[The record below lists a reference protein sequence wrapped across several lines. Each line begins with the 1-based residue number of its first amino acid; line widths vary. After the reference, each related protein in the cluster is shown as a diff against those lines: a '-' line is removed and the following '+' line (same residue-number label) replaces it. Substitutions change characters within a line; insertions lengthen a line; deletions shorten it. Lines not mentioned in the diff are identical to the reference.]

1 MMPPEDEVAFRWMTR
16 RVSRQAGLSLDA
28 YKDKCLR
35 RRIAVR
41 MRACGVHTY
50 AEYLA
55 VLERDPGEYQRLKDA
70 ITINVTSFYRN
81 AETWNLV
88 RAAVLPEVCS
98 AGRAEL
104 HAWSAGCASGEE
116 PYTLAMLVAD
126 YLEEQGRPDRFAR
139 FTVDATDIDQACL
152 ARANAASYRR
162 EALAG
167 LPSGWESR
175 YFEDVGGEY
184 RIVERVRRRVVLSA
198 ADLCVDPP
206 PRSQYDLIFCRNVI
220 IYFERA
226 AQERMFSLFADA
238 LAPGGFL
245 VLGKVES
252 LSGRARDQLT
262 LVDPRERIYRRPA

>member
-41 MRACGVHTY
+41 MRACGVQTY

-55 VLERDPGEYQRLKDA
+55 VLERDPEEYQRLKDA

-81 AETWNLV
+81 AETWNQV
-88 RAAVLPEVCS
+88 RTVVLPEICATS
-98 AGRAEL
+98 RSEL

-116 PYTLAMLVAD
+116 PYSLAMLVAD
-126 YLEEQGRPDRFAR
+126 HLDGQGRGERFAR
-139 FTVDATDIDQACL
+139 FTVDATDIDQTCL
-152 ARANAASYRR
+152 ARAKAACYRR
-162 EALAG
+162 EAL
-167 LPSGWESR
+167 SGVPADWERR
-175 YFEDVGGEY
+175 YFENVGGEY
-184 RIVERVRRRVVLSA
+184 RVVERVRRQVSLAIS
-198 ADLCVDPP
+198 DLCVDSP
-206 PRSQYDLIFCRNVI
+206 PRASYDLILCRNVI

-226 AQERMFSLFADA
+226 AQERVFSVFAQA

-252 LSGRARDQLT
+252 LSGQARDQFT
-262 LVDPRERIYRRPA
+262 LIDPRERIYRRLA

>member
-1 MMPPEDEVAFRWMTR
+1 MPPEDEVAFRWMTR
-16 RVSRQAGLSLDA
+16 RVSRQAGMSLDA

-55 VLERDPGEYQRLKDA
+55 VLERHPEEYERLKDA

-81 AETWNLV
+81 ADTWNLI
-88 RAAVLPEVCS
+88 RTAVLPEVCS
-98 AGRAEL
+98 ASRTEL

-126 YLEEQGRPDRFAR
+126 HFDGPGRADRLAH

-152 ARANAASYRR
+152 ARAKAAHYRR

-167 LPSGWESR
+167 LPAHWERR

-184 RIVERVRRRVVLSA
+184 QVVERVRRRIIFSA
-198 ADLCVDPP
+198 SDLCVDPP
-206 PRSQYDLIFCRNVI
+206 PRAGYDLILCRNVI

-226 AQERMFSLFADA
+226 AQEKVFSVFADA